1 MKSLIYIK
9 ETNDSFI
16 IFGMDN
22 FELMYS
28 KDLYKFVYSGC
39 HEHYFTI
46 YRKDD
51 GETMFKISLQ
61 NAIFFNVSDPETVNK
76 F

>member
-1 MKSLIYIK
+1 MKNLIYIK

-28 KDLYKFVYSGC
+28 KDLYKFEYSGV
-39 HEHYFTI
+39 HEHYFSF
-46 YRKDD
+46 YRRKDSKL
-51 GETMFKISLQ
+51 MFRVALQ
-61 NAIFFNVSDPETVNK
+61 NAMFFNVSDPETVNK

>member
-1 MKSLIYIK
+1 MKKLIYIK
-9 ETNDSFI
+9 ETETDYI

-28 KDLYKFVYSGC
+28 KDLYTFEYSGV

-51 GETMFKISLQ
+51 GKIMFKISLQ
-61 NAIFFNVSDPETVNK
+61 NAMFFNVSDQETVNK

>member
-1 MKSLIYIK
+1 MKKLIYIK
-9 ETNDSFI
+9 ETETDYI

-28 KDLYKFVYSGC
+28 KDLYTFEYSGV
-39 HEHYFTI
+39 HEHYFSF
-46 YRKDD
+46 YRRKDSKL
-51 GETMFKISLQ
+51 MFRVALQ
-61 NAIFFNVSDPETVNK
+61 NVIFFNVSDQETVNK